1 MSLHVGAK
9 PVGLVFCDRAQAVT
23 KLDRMSYLK
32 FKSAITLIS
41 KALTNLARRRQ
52 QAAS

>member
-1 MSLHVGAK
+1 MSLHISAR
-9 PVGLVFCDRAQAVT
+9 PMGLVFCDRAQAVAR
-23 KLDRMSYLK
+23 LDKITYVK

-41 KALTNLARRRQ
+41 RALTSLARRKR

>member
-1 MSLHVGAK
+1 MSLHVGAR
-9 PVGLVFCDRAQAVT
+9 PMGLIFCDRAQAVS
-23 KLDRMSYLK
+23 KLDKMSYVK

-41 KALTNLARRRQ
+41 KALTSLARRRQ